1 MEEILIKN
9 IENGI
14 RSIRLGTEPKEAK
27 VGYSLNKLKF
37 VNVGLYEDYM
47 EKYKE
52 VLAEYKNKHK

>member
-14 RSIRLGTEPKEAK
+14 RSIRLGTEPREAK
-27 VGYSLNKLKF
+27 VAYSLNKLKF
-37 VNVGLYEDYM
+37 VNEGLYIDYM

-52 VLAEYKNKHK
+52 VLAEYKNKQK

>member
-1 MEEILIKN
+1 MEETLIKN

-14 RSIRLGTEPKEAK
+14 RSIRLGTEPKEVK

-37 VNVGLYEDYM
+37 VNEGMYEHYM

-52 VLAEYKNKHK
+52 VLAEYKNKQK